1 MVRSMIL
8 GGKDDA
14 VIISRVRALII
25 LGPEVSQVVKEQ
37 FKSAMRLAAGKIEP
51 RVLQDGKGGA
61 LALLP
66 TGGNAVMFLLSC
78 LNSERPGVL
87 AQVLSE
93 INRAFLS

>member
-1 MVRSMIL
+1 MIP

-14 VIISRVRALII
+14 VIIRRVRAVII
-25 LGPEVSQVVKEQ
+25 LGPEVSQAVKEQ
-37 FKSAMRLAAGKIEP
+37 FESAMRLAAGKIEP
-51 RVLQDGKGGA
+51 RVLQDGNGGA

-66 TGGNAVMFLLSC
+66 TGGKAVMFLLSC
-78 LNSERPGVL
+78 RNSERPGVL